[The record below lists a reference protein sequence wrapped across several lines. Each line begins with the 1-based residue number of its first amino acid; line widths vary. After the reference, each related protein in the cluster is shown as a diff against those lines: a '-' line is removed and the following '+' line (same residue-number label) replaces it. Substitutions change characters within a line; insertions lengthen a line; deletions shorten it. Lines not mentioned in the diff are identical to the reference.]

1 MHSDKISLST
11 LHVCFTDIFRGIKQP
26 QNAILYKKKNALV
39 ADISSDFWLIRILFF
54 LKSPNCHSS
63 SLNAKV
69 VSEFFLQAL
78 GSCIESVVKVMVKS
92 CKLSPRI
99 NTTLFFSAEILWEKD
114 SFLQREAAQ
123 CVQKNHI
130 YPSAKVLYASA
141 VLGPDLPLHANISK
155 EKLWLFQISGEICF
169 SKSAKQADQICFHLY
184 WAWT

>member
-11 LHVCFTDIFRGIKQP
+11 LHVCFTDVFRGTKQP

-69 VSEFFLQAL
+69 VSEFSFLQAL

-99 NTTLFFSAEILWEKD
+99 STTLFFFCRDPLRERFFFAERSSTVCAE
-114 SFLQREAAQ
+114 E
-123 CVQKNHI
+123 
-130 YPSAKVLYASA
+130 P
-141 VLGPDLPLHANISK
+141 
-155 EKLWLFQISGEICF
+155 
-169 SKSAKQADQICFHLY
+169 HLSLC
-184 WAWT
+184 